1 MYWCDVTPKHVG
13 FGISIRRAADSW
25 GVGFA
30 NRMVTPGAV
39 APARGL
45 GLATTVYTVNE
56 PTRMRE
62 LAAFGVT
69 GIFTDRPSLARRTP
83 APRSG

>member
-1 MYWCDVTPKHVG
+1 MTPKYVG
-13 FGISIRRAADSW
+13 FVITIRRAADSW

-30 NRMVTPGAV
+30 NRMVTPRAV
-39 APARGL
+39 AACSRAL
-45 GLATTVYTVNE
+45 GLATTVYTINE

-62 LAAFGVT
+62 VAAFGVT
-69 GIFTDRPSLARRTP
+69 GMFRDRPSLARRTL

>member
-1 MYWCDVTPKHVG
+1 
-13 FGISIRRAADSW
+13 
-25 GVGFA
+25 
-30 NRMVTPGAV
+30 MVTPRAV
-39 APARGL
+39 ARARGL
-45 GLATTVYTVNE
+45 GLATTVYTVKE

-69 GIFTDRPSLARRTP
+69 GIITGRPSLARRTL